1 MGLAAASD
9 TARTLYE
16 RFAADLAGLSALE
29 RAGVALWDL
38 RPLGP
43 AVVGAGALA
52 VLAGLGTTSDRP
64 TQPARWARPLL
75 ALLLSAHAALGLIVL
90 GLAVWLAAKGSVGRP
105 DELGFRFTDGER
117 AVTLTTQV
125 LAWAPLVALFGLLA
139 LNATEPG
146 RPERTDPAPPLVSD
160 EMDALWRERLA
171 FGPKRE
177 RARNLLGRIRDLE
190 QAGEHESAR
199 ALAEEMRRL

>member
-29 RAGVALWDL
+29 RAGVARGDL

-52 VLAGLGTTSDRP
+52 VLAGLGKTSGRP
-64 TQPARWARPLL
+64 THPARWARPLL
-75 ALLLSAHAALGLIVL
+75 AVLLSAHAALGLVVL
-90 GLAVWLAAKGSVGRP
+90 GLAVWLAAKGSVGGP

-139 LNATEPG
+139 LKATEPG
-146 RPERTDPAPPLVSD
+146 RPEPDPAPPLVSD